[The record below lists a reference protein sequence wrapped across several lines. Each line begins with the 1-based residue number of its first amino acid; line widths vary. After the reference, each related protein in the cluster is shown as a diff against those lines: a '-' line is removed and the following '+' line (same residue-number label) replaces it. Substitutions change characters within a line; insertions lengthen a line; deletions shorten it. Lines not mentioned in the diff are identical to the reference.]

1 MFKFTPI
8 EKKVVAAIEAN
19 YRQQMHDMMVR
30 YFKVPYK
37 GKIESTELEAWLNSI
52 EVTRELC
59 NIWLSNMVDSP
70 TVEDHLNNGIFSV
83 AAIGTSSIL
92 SFLFIR
98 AVNFFPE
105 YIKKYFHS
113 RDAHGKRVAE
123 TVGETF
129 STALT
134 PVVLRF
140 LHDAFCRT
148 YHGNRDEAETLFQE
162 MVEKNEHFTKLI
174 QQECSALSV
183 ELVKLFRFREM
194 LLLGKK
200 DKLALNFDVRKDF
213 IKRAKDPKDSFKLM
227 GFGHRV
233 YKNYDPRAAVMR
245 EACHNVLNELGRKN
259 NPYLAIALDLEDVAL
274 NDSYFRKKKLYPNVD
289 FYSGI
294 LLWALGFPL
303 SMYTAVFAV
312 ARTVGWV
319 AHWKEMIEVPSRKI
333 SRPRQLYTGYK
344 KREYVELDKRNEKKS
359 ILKSISS
366 IIKTS
371 LKRR

>member
-213 IKRAKDPKDSFKLM
+213 IKRAGIPSS
-227 GFGHRV
+227 R
-233 YKNYDPRAAVMR
+233 YSEINAVIEYYFIYR
-245 EACHNVLNELGRKN
+245 FFINLVF
-259 NPYLAIALDLEDVAL
+259 LAIVK
-274 NDSYFRKKKLYPNVD
+274 FIPRK
-289 FYSGI
+289 
-294 LLWALGFPL
+294 
-303 SMYTAVFAV
+303 
-312 ARTVGWV
+312 
-319 AHWKEMIEVPSRKI
+319 
-333 SRPRQLYTGYK
+333 
-344 KREYVELDKRNEKKS
+344 
-359 ILKSISS
+359 
-366 IIKTS
+366 
-371 LKRR
+371 